1 MVFVKGACYYFNVAQ
16 KVRSNCSQRP
26 RLAAVA
32 HIEFNECSGLSGL
45 TFTTGREAQQKPWQQ
60 TSCARCTT
68 HMLFIKIFVFDVVI
82 AVTYSYARQKEIY

>member
-32 HIEFNECSGLSGL
+32 HIEFNERRSPEASGSDVSY
-45 TFTTGREAQQKPWQQ
+45 FKRQRRRAEPCQQ
-60 TSCARCTT
+60 T
-68 HMLFIKIFVFDVVI
+68 DVMRPC
-82 AVTYSYARQKEIY
+82 S